1 MEEIYCSL
9 IVSQCFE
16 AATGGG
22 RGWEADKDCSQHGR
36 QGWRGGH
43 HPYYHPFH
51 LCQLRSDIFSHAG
64 SHKCMPNYMLNYV
77 QEIKFLAQLWLKPQS
92 CGEFMYK
99 YSPQRWLNSSMLA
112 TARDRWR
119 LGSTSSCF
127 QCEKQ
132 SGELLYSYNIL
143 INQRYFIHNFTQI

>member
-16 AATGGG
+16 AATGSG

-43 HPYYHPFH
+43 PH
-51 LCQLRSDIFSHAG
+51 LTYFIYCQLRSDICIHAG
-64 SHKCMPNYMLNYV
+64 SHKCMPNYMLNYTW
-77 QEIKFLAQLWLKPQS
+77 EIKFLAQLWLKPQR
-92 CGEFMYK
+92 CGQFK
-99 YSPQRWLNSSMLA
+99 CPPQRWLNSSMPV
-112 TARDRWR
+112 TARGRWR

-132 SGELLYSYNIL
+132 SGDLLYSYNI
-143 INQRYFIHNFTQI
+143 